1 MLGRLYDRLAQVYKD
16 EGKDKDAE
24 EQFKVAQAAL
34 ENAGASKRN
43 IMAEVLEH
51 YAELLQRT
59 DRRADGERLLAQAK
73 QIREENRHLHI

>member
-24 EQFKVAQAAL
+24 EQFKTAQAAL